1 MAVALPDVG
10 DGFDVYALDLSASA
24 VDYVGMKAL
33 EEGLSLSV
41 TTGVLTDLPY
51 TNGQMDCLLAFH
63 VLSHTDTPGMKVFY
77 QHSSCLSLYLL
88 RQELLLPGL
97 IWQTSLIPVTV
108 V

>member
-41 TTGVLTDLPY
+41 TTGDLTDLPIPMGRW
-51 TNGQMDCLLAFH
+51 TASLLFMCSRT
-63 VLSHTDTPGMKVFY
+63 LI
-77 QHSSCLSLYLL
+77 LL
-88 RQELLLPGL
+88 E
-97 IWQTSLIPVTV
+97 
-108 V
+108 